1 MASTEWIDSAAREA
15 KPPTG
20 GMDSN
25 YQHVLVMA
33 RADARREAGDRVL
46 AARAVRRTG
55 GEHAGEL
62 LAILGLVAS

>member
-1 MASTEWIDSAAREA
+1 MASAEWIDSAAREP

-33 RADARREAGDRVL
+33 RADARRETQDRVL
-46 AARAVRRTG
+46 AERTVRRTG
-55 GEHAGEL
+55 GRHAAEL
-62 LAILGLVAS
+62 LAMLGLAAS